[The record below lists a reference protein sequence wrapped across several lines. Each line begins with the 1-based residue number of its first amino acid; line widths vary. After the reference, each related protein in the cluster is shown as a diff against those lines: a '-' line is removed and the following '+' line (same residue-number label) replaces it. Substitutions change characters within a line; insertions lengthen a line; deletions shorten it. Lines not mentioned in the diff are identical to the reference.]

1 MIILITEP
9 VVIELIYFEGAV
21 EINLTFLE
29 SNQVIEL
36 RASDSQEIRQ

>member
-9 VVIELIYFEGAV
+9 VVIELVYFEGAV

-29 SNQVIEL
+29 SNEVMEL
-36 RASDSQEIRQ
+36 RAPDLQEIRQ